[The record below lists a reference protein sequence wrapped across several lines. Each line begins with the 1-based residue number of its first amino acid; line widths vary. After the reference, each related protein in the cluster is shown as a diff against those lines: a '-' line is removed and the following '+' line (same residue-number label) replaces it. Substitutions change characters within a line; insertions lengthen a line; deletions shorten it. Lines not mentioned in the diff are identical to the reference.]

1 MTDTNTAIHPAA
13 ENSGGNIL
21 LFKGLE
27 TQPAAT
33 AIACRTPHLCMQSQA
48 EHSEHPK
55 TEDSILFWAE
65 RPSSISSPDWLF
77 SPTLLQS
84 GDVPSCMETGELILV
99 EAPWSLGRATWEDS
113 WAQGWQHLSAG
124 HGHTHRHC
132 LRQQRGK
139 ELPQPPNWAFCLWTH
154 CDLGMGSQLVTEQ
167 PGDPQLDWSIGSI
180 LEELCAR
187 GSCCRRSSEC
197 PH

>member
-1 MTDTNTAIHPAA
+1 MHAK
-13 ENSGGNIL
+13 SSR
-21 LFKGLE
+21 
-27 TQPAAT
+27 TQW
-33 AIACRTPHLCMQSQA
+33 TPQNRRQYPVLSREAFFHFL
-48 EHSEHPK
+48 
-55 TEDSILFWAE
+55 T
-65 RPSSISSPDWLF
+65 WLD
-77 SPTLLQS
+77 LQS
-84 GDVPSCMETGELILV
+84 NSAAKWRCSFLLGDWGIKVEFGKILA
-99 EAPWSLGRATWEDS
+99 EALWSLGRATWEDS

-124 HGHTHRHC
+124 HGHTHQHC

-154 CDLGMGSQLVTEQ
+154 CDLGRGSPAGHGSCTEQ